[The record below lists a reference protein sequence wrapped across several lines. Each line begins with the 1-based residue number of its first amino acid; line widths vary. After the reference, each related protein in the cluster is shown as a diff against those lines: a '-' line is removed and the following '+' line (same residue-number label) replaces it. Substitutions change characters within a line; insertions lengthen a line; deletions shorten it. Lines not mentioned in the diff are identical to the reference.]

1 MMLAA
6 FRLLTDLKLAEFL
19 AMEHVLKGLESRMAA
34 KAWATDVAD
43 DQEIVARQPT
53 PQRYTVRRSWREHR
67 TQITQFQGN
76 VRISRVWCFTKR
88 RDAGRIANRAGS
100 TVVAGFSMWPRE
112 LGGSG
117 TLLWSSQSG

>member
-1 MMLAA
+1 MTLAA
-6 FRLLTDLKLAEFL
+6 FPLLTDQKLADFL
-19 AMEHVLKGLESRMAA
+19 AVEHVLTGREWSMAVE
-34 KAWATDVAD
+34 AWATDVAE
-43 DQEIVARQPT
+43 DQELVAHPPA
-53 PQRYTVRRSWREHR
+53 PQRYTVSRSWREHH
-67 TQITQFQGN
+67 TQITQFPGN
-76 VRISRVWCFTKR
+76 VRIRRVWCFTKR

>member
-1 MMLAA
+1 MLAA

-19 AMEHVLKGLESRMAA
+19 AMEHVLKGLESGMAA

-53 PQRYTVRRSWREHR
+53 PQRYTVSRSWREHH
-67 TQITQFQGN
+67 TQITQFPGN
-76 VRISRVWCFTKR
+76 VRIRRVWCFTKR